1 MYRRYYGRR
10 HRMRTGTMLLILL
23 LSTLLL
29 VSCVAGSNVLWVRGL
44 LGLDV
49 GDYAAEPTEQ
59 VLKTDGETACELRA
73 MVELILQ
80 SGVHLQGFSG
90 TGEAVRLYRDA
101 ILNGMLRS
109 SYTLYTGDRG
119 AQDAVQQAY
128 PYLGVSTLIA
138 KKDFE
143 NTVFR
148 YFGGTEVFH
157 ESGEMFS
164 YLDRA
169 GFYTS
174 PIQALKLGATVTV
187 IHLEETAHTYRM
199 EFVLSNG
206 NETSSAYNALF
217 VKRED
222 GTAYWKA
229 LEI

>member
-1 MYRRYYGRR
+1 MYRRYYGRKR
-10 HRMRTGTMLLILL
+10 RIRMGTLLLLILV
-23 LSTLLL
+23 SSLLL

-49 GDYAAEPTEQ
+49 GDYAAEPVTK
-59 VLKTDGETACELRA
+59 VLENDSDTAAELRST
-73 MVELILQ
+73 VELILQ
-80 SGVHLQGFSG
+80 SGVQLQGFSG
-90 TGEAVRLYRDA
+90 TGEAVALYRDA

-109 SYTLYTGDRG
+109 SYALYAGNRQ
-119 AQDAVQQAY
+119 AQNAVKEAY
-128 PYLGVSTLIA
+128 PYMCASTLISKA
-138 KKDFE
+138 DFE

-148 YFGGTEVFH
+148 YFGGTDVSH

-174 PIQALKLGATVTV
+174 PTQALRLGATVTV
-187 IHLEETAHTYRM
+187 MRLEETAHTYRM
-199 EFVLSNG
+199 EFILSNVD
-206 NETSSAYNALF
+206 ETSLPYTAMF

-229 LEI
+229 LET